1 MKNLSI
7 IFASTFEGGI
17 GYRNGLPWHIP
28 SELKKFK
35 EITCSVSSPRKINAV
50 IMGRKTFDF
59 LPNPLAKRINIVIT
73 KSNKYCSTQNVVF
86 VKSID
91 EACEYCQS
99 KEYIESMFLIGGS
112 SIFESFFKKDYLC
125 SKLYMS
131 IVYDTK
137 FKTDTYF
144 DLSYIFKH
152 FRLQKDV
159 NYQRESDQRLF
170 ASFVGIPIDQCHKN
184 T

>member
-35 EITCSVSSPRKINAV
+35 EITCRVSNPDKINAV

-59 LPNPLAKRINIVIT
+59 LLNPLAKRINIVIT
-73 KSNKYCSTQNVVF
+73 KSNKYSSTSNVVF
-86 VKSID
+86 VNSID
-91 EACEYCQS
+91 EACKYCES
-99 KEYIESMFLIGGS
+99 REHIESMFLIGGS
-112 SIFESFFKKDYLC
+112 CLFESFFKKDYLC

-159 NYQRESDQRLF
+159 NYQRESDERLF
-170 ASFVGIPIDQCHKN
+170 ASFVGIPIEQYHKN